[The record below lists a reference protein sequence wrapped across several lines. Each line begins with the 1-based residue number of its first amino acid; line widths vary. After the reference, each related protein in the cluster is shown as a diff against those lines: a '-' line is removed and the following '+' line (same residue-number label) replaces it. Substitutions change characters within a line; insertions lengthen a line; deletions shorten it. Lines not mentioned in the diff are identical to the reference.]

1 MKWLPELQK
10 HRLQLQQRGA
20 SGATGAVLS
29 CTAKVAEVVAVFPHA
44 SVAVKI
50 TVIAVEQS
58 FDKALKSF
66 VQVTSEQ
73 LSVAVAPPLDANQA
87 STAPWFPDPSHST
100 TILDA

>member
-1 MKWLPELQK
+1 MVAGTSEAQATVTSA
-10 HRLQLQQRGA
+10 GV

-50 TVIAVEQS
+50 TVIDVEQS
-58 FDKALKSF
+58 FDKVLKSF

-73 LSVAVAPPLDANQA
+73 LSVAVAPPLEANQA
-87 STAPWFPDPSHST
+87 SISLSLPVPSHST
-100 TILDA
+100 TILVLLE